1 LVHEADAVCRLGCR
15 RAVAAAAFEVIK
27 VVHDAVA
34 GNVKRDVGI
43 LLCAGSVWRR
53 VGILLCAGSVWRR
66 VGILLCAG
74 SVWRRVGILF
84 FCVVAAC
91 CRTVLRIVVTQT
103 DLCFVRLI

>member
-1 LVHEADAVCRLGCR
+1 LVHEADAVCRLGGR

-34 GNVKRDVGI
+34 GNVKRD
-43 LLCAGSVWRR
+43 